1 MLNKELFVLNPDEN
15 NLKNDGV
22 ADLSTSR
29 DEPLG
34 LELLYHEIKTF
45 VCEGEYERGLIRM
58 LSTYLKNFN
67 ESEQPAVWISGFF
80 GSGKSH
86 LLKMLTYFWED
97 FKFSNGQSARKIKK
111 LPEEVDELLVELSRK
126 QSFNDSLVVRGNLR
140 DFPSKDLRY
149 SFLQLLLSALE
160 LPNHLH
166 HFKFYNWCH
175 SEGILEDLK
184 EKIKKKGKDFRSV
197 LNDLYVSTHIAE
209 AILELHP
216 DFAENEA
223 QVHENLR
230 HNFPRVESTN
240 REEFLYTIKSQIFP
254 ISYSHIP
261 CTLVALDE
269 IQQFIGSDQQKA
281 FDVQVLAQD
290 LCKNF
295 EGKLLLVG
303 TGQNALTDTPLLQK
317 LNDRFTVK
325 VPLTDK
331 DVETV
336 TRKTVLE
343 KKPKAIIPI
352 EKKLDQS
359 IGEISR
365 LLDGTHYGFT
375 TADKDTLV
383 ADYPI
388 LPSTRKFWK
397 KILQVIDVA
406 GTSGQL
412 RSQLRIVDESVKAV
426 ADKELGSIIPAD
438 FIFEQKKHQLIQ
450 NALLLNDQSNIIEEL
465 YSKGGD
471 SELKARILA
480 ITFLIDRLP
489 KDTPRFRLKSDKKT
503 IADLLI
509 DNLNGSIDDFRN
521 KIGSLIDELVNTDKY
536 LIPIGDEY
544 KLQTRVGAEWE
555 QEFTTQASKIRN
567 DDERLYSFRKEK
579 IISHLNSKFRTLSIL
594 QGKSRERREYH
605 LYDGETKPSTTDKL
619 NIWFRDGWLESENTL
634 LDETRAEGTDEPLAY
649 IFIQKVKEQE
659 LKREIIK
666 HLAAEA
672 TLNEKGIPSTQ
683 EGDQARRSM
692 ETRKKI
698 ALIQIGELVD
708 SIYKEAKV
716 YLAGGTLIDQGSLAE
731 NVKKAL
737 DDVAIRQFPDFKKAD
752 YNDWDKALSK
762 ALNNN
767 SEALREIGYNNEA
780 KDHPMTADI
789 LNFIGNASKQ
799 NKEIRTNFIKSR
811 FGWSQ
816 DAIDTMLV
824 VLKLTDH
831 ITTSETNLNQKTIAQ
846 ASFKQESF
854 TLTAVQKI
862 EIRKIYQIAGIHCKS
877 GEESRN
883 SNEFLRKQDDLTEQT
898 YGDAP
903 KPESVDK
910 SLITEIENLDGNE
923 RLLKIF
929 ENKDQIKSYFELW
942 TKQSETISKR
952 MPEWEL
958 LIGLN
963 RFAHDNKETKPIKEE
978 IDAIRN
984 ERLIL
989 REPDPI
995 QSPLSKMTDYL
1006 RNALNE
1012 YKKEYNRIWD
1022 EKMAELQTNEY
1033 WIKIQQEDKHRILV
1047 EQNILAKSE
1056 IKAYASGELLVQLNK
1071 ISLEAW
1077 ADKVSALLNK
1087 FQNAIDEAIKLCAPK
1102 AEPYNLPR
1110 RTIKNETE
1118 LEAYLDELRREIKSL
1133 LKNGDVIL
1141 K

>member
-1 MLNKELFVLNPDEN
+1 MLNKELFVLNPKEN
-15 NLKNDGV
+15 NLLNDGYV
-22 ADLSTSR
+22 EVNTPQDK
-29 DEPLG
+29 EG
-34 LELLYHEIKTF
+34 LKIIYHEIKTF
-45 VCEGEYERGLIRM
+45 VCEGEYERGLIRI
-58 LSTYLKNFN
+58 LETYLKNMD
-67 ESEQPAVWISGFF
+67 SSKQPAVWVSGYF
-80 GSGKSH
+80 GSGESH
-86 LLKMLTYFWED
+86 LVKILSYLWEN
-97 FKFSNGQSARKIKK
+97 FQFPNGETTRQVKQ
-111 LPEEVDELLVELSRK
+111 LPPTVIDNFVELDRK
-126 QSFNDSLVVRGNLR
+126 QAIYGSFVAR
-140 DFPSKDLRY
+140 DKLQSSENLRY
-149 SFLQLLLSALE
+149 SILQLILRSLK
-160 LPNHLH
+160 LPDQLNQ
-166 HFKFYNWCH
+166 FQFYNWCM
-175 SEGILEDLK
+175 SESILEIIQEELK
-184 EKIKKKGKDFRSV
+184 NANKNFYDELR
-197 LNDLYVSTHIAE
+197 NLYVSPAISK
-209 AILELHP
+209 AILKALP
-216 DFAENEA
+216 DFAESEA
-223 QVHENLR
+223 QVKEYLKI
-230 HNFPRVESTN
+230 NFPRIVN
-240 REEFLYTIKSQIFP
+240 IDRELFLYTVKHQILP
-254 ISYSHIP
+254 IFNEKIP
-261 CTLVALDE
+261 CMLIVLDE
-269 IQQFIGSDQQKA
+269 IQQFIGTDEKRA
-281 FDVQVLAQD
+281 YDVLQLTED
-290 LCKNF
+290 LCENF
-295 EGKLLLVG
+295 ESKLLLVG

-317 LNDRFTVK
+317 LSDRFTVK
-325 VPLTDK
+325 VYLSDK

-352 EKKLDQS
+352 EKKLDKS

-365 LLDGTHYGFT
+365 LLDGTDYGFI

-406 GTSGQL
+406 ETSGQL

-489 KDTPRFRLKSDKKT
+489 EDIPRFRLKSDKKT

-509 DNLNGSIDDFRN
+509 DNLNGSTDDFRN
-521 KIGSLIDELVNTDKY
+521 KIGSLIDELVNTDKH

-605 LYDGETKPSTTDKL
+605 LYEGETKPSVTDKL

-634 LDETRAEGTDEPLAY
+634 LDEIRAEGTDEPLAY

-692 ETRKKI
+692 ETRKNM
-698 ALIQIGELVD
+698 ALIQIDELVD
-708 SIYKEAKV
+708 SICKEANV

-737 DDVAIRQFPDFKKAD
+737 DDVAIRQFPDFRKAD
-752 YNDWDKALSK
+752 YNDWDRALRK

-780 KDHPMTADI
+780 KDHNMTADI

-799 NKEIRTNFIKSR
+799 GKEIRANFTKSP

-846 ASFKQESF
+846 ASFKQKSF

-862 EIRKIYQIAGIHCKS
+862 EIRKLYQVAGIHCKS
-877 GEESRN
+877 GEESKN
-883 SNEFLRKQDDLTEQT
+883 SNEFLRKLDDLAEKT

-903 KPESVDK
+903 RPESVDK
-910 SLITEIENLDGNE
+910 LLITEIENLDGNE

-929 ENKDQIKSYFELW
+929 ENKDQLKSGFELW
-942 TKQSETISKR
+942 TKQSETIGKR

-958 LIGLN
+958 MIGLN
-963 RFAHDNKETKPIKEE
+963 RFATENKETKPIKEE

-1006 RNALNE
+1006 RDALNE

-1022 EKMAELQTNEY
+1022 EKMAELHANEY

-1047 EQNILAKSE
+1047 GQNILTKQE
-1056 IKAYASGELLVQLNK
+1056 IKAYTSAELLEQLNK
-1071 ISLEAW
+1071 ISLDAW
-1077 ADKVSALLNK
+1077 ADKVSALSNK
-1087 FQNAIDEAIKLCAPK
+1087 FQSAIDEAIKLCSPK
-1102 AEPYNLPR
+1102 AEPYYLPR
-1110 RTIKNETE
+1110 RTIKSETD
-1118 LEAYLDELRREIKSL
+1118 LEVYLDELRKEIKSL
-1133 LKNGDVIL
+1133 LNNGDVIL

>member
-45 VCEGEYERGLIRM
+45 VCEGEYEKGLVRI
-58 LSTYLKNFN
+58 LSTYLRNLDQP
-67 ESEQPAVWISGFF
+67 EQPAVWISGFF

-97 FKFSNGQSARKIKK
+97 FKFNNGQSAREIKK
-111 LPEEVDELLVELSRK
+111 LPEDLNDLLVELSRK
-126 QSFNDSLVVRGNLR
+126 QSVNGSLVVRGNLR

-149 SFLQLLLSALE
+149 SFLQLLLNSLG
-160 LPNHLH
+160 LPSHLH
-166 HFKFYNWCH
+166 HFQFYYWCH
-175 SEGILEDLK
+175 SEGILKDLK
-184 EKIKKKGKDFRSV
+184 KIIEDSGKDFRSE
-197 LNDLYVSTHIAE
+197 LNNLFVSKNIAE
-209 AILELHP
+209 AIIKLIP
-216 DFAENEA
+216 GYAEDES
-223 QVHENLR
+223 QVRENLR
-230 HNFPRVESTN
+230 VNFKRVETIN
-240 REEFLYTIKSQIFP
+240 REEFLYTIKSQILPLYFKE
-254 ISYSHIP
+254 IP

-269 IQQFIGSDQQKA
+269 VQQFIGSDEQKS

-295 EGKLLLVG
+295 DGQLLLVG
-303 TGQNALTDTPLLQK
+303 TGQNALTETPLLQK

-343 KKPKAIIPI
+343 KKATAITTI
-352 EKKLDQS
+352 EKKLDQK

-365 LLDGTHYGFT
+365 LLDGTEYGYT
-375 TADKDTLV
+375 TADKDTMV

-397 KILQVIDVA
+397 KILQAIDVA

-426 ADKELGSIIPAD
+426 ADKELGKVIPAD

-471 SELKARILA
+471 SALKARILA
-480 ITFLIDRLP
+480 ITFLSDQLP
-489 KDTPRFRLKSDKKT
+489 KDTPHFRLKSDKKT

-509 DNLNGSIDDFRN
+509 DNMNSSTDDFRN
-521 KIGSLIDELVNTDKY
+521 KIGLLIDELVNTDKH

-555 QEFTTQASKIRN
+555 QEYTMQANKIRN

-579 IISHLNSKFRTLSIL
+579 IINHLHSRLRTISIL
-594 QGKSRERREYH
+594 QGKSKERREYY
-605 LYDGETKPSTTDKL
+605 LYDGETKPSAADKL

-634 LDETRAEGTDEPLAY
+634 LDEIRAEGTDESLAY

-666 HLAAEA
+666 YLAAEA
-672 TLNEKGIPSTQ
+672 TLNEKGIPSTP

-692 ETRKKI
+692 ETRKKM

-708 SIYKEAKV
+708 SICKEAKV

-737 DDVAIRQFPDFKKAD
+737 DDVSIRQFPDFRKAD
-752 YNDWDKALSK
+752 YNGWAKALRK

-767 SEALREIGYNNEA
+767 SEALREIDYNNET

-799 NKEIRTNFIKSR
+799 GKEIRANFIKSR

-862 EIRKIYQIAGIHCKS
+862 EIRKLYQVAGIHCKS

-883 SNEFLRKQDDLTEQT
+883 SNEFLRKLDDLAEQT

-903 KPESVDK
+903 KLESVDK
-910 SLITEIENLDGNE
+910 SLIQEIENLDGNE

-929 ENKDQIKSYFELW
+929 ENKDQLKSDFELW
-942 TKQSETISKR
+942 TKQSETIGKR
-952 MPEWEL
+952 IPEWEI

-963 RFAHDNKETKPIKEE
+963 RFATENKETKPIKEE

-1006 RNALNE
+1006 WNALNE

-1056 IKAYASGELLVQLNK
+1056 IKAYASSELLVQLNK
-1071 ISLEAW
+1071 ISLDAW

-1118 LEAYLDELRREIKSL
+1118 LEAYLDELRKEIKSL
-1133 LKNGDVIL
+1133 LNNGDVIL